1 MAWQVLSAGLHPLAC
16 FLSYYRKQNMMRY
29 RLTLA
34 LLLATSATAQS
45 SSPTMS
51 TAVSAAVVSGTL
63 SAIEVSGTTDL
74 LTNLIEATLSVKA
87 GTALS
92 ELRLEEIE
100 KEVMGLGYFSTVKA
114 QLNGSVLHLEVQV
127 NPTILAVSIK
137 GMTFINAEVFK
148 QKMAELL
155 NIAEGALL
163 NTARLEEAKQALV
176 QNYKQLG
183 FPFTPKIEVNTQ
195 TSEKGV
201 VVEFSIDETAP
212 LSRTEVNG
220 VTLVE
225 HEKINKIF
233 TPLVE
238 SKKFTPESFMGTLAQ
253 LERLYSE
260 AGYAGFSIDPA
271 SISLKDGVLSLTI
284 REGIAGEVDTTVL
297 GDGIV
302 DTAALATKA
311 GLPIRRVDLEK
322 DARLL
327 SNQLGKPVTFAIEN
341 QPNNQPP
348 KVVFSLLNIETA
360 PIKDIAFVGNTKISA
375 KELAEALEI
384 NKGDIYNP
392 VIIENQFLALRELYR
407 KQGYEISTRDAY
419 DFKDG
424 TLTFF
429 IREVNIVGYRID
441 WQGKHQTKDEVIIRE
456 LPEKGLFNL
465 NKVRGALGNISRLG
479 YVNIVGEGVEENAD
493 NPENVTYVLR
503 LSEQKQGI
511 PINLSLGYD
520 TLGGW
525 NGEVGYENNNVFGM
539 GHNFNIRA
547 SAANNQAKQNWS
559 GNANYTIPWIDLD
572 FADFKKKR
580 TSATLSVYSNVEG
593 NASLLDEA
601 KKDTG
606 RDISQRTT
614 GFGISLSRRITPYLS
629 GSLGGSFNRRDS
641 YLESIQP
648 GEITAVD
655 DAKAKELLPK
665 ETRTGRIQAGLNY
678 DKTDDFLF
686 PGEGER
692 VNLSIG
698 YSNGR
703 TGDKSLSW
711 TDLQVGGSKYFG
723 FGEKKSQAYGDIYKN
738 VVAVRLNYG
747 TYLGTFPD
755 GTNYTVGGSS
765 ANPASE
771 LRGLNDGQLSGVR
784 YLTSSLEYRRDFGV
798 NSSFAQGLYGVLW
811 ADYGGV
817 WNINNEFKSA
827 YGLGAGLQLSLGFGG
842 AQLPTLRFDY
852 GWSPAR
858 ADINGNKESGGK
870 FMFRIGNFW

>member
-1 MAWQVLSAGLHPLAC
+1 
-16 FLSYYRKQNMMRY
+16 MMRY
-29 RLTLA
+29 QLTLA
-34 LLLATSATAQS
+34 LLLATSAAAQS
-45 SSPTMS
+45 SSLSSTMP
-51 TAVSAAVVSGTL
+51 AAAVASGTL
-63 SAIEVSGTTDL
+63 GGVEVSGATDL

-87 GTALS
+87 GAALS
-92 ELRLEEIE
+92 ELQLEEIE
-100 KEVMGLGYFSTVKA
+100 KEVMGLGYFSSVKA
-114 QLNGSVLHLEVQV
+114 HLNGLILHLEVQS
-127 NPTILAVSIK
+127 NPTIVAVSIN
-137 GMTFINAEVFK
+137 GMTFIDAEVFK
-148 QKMAELL
+148 KKMAELL

-163 NTARLEEAKQALV
+163 NTARLEEAKQVLI

-195 TSEKGV
+195 TTEKGV
-201 VVEFSIDETAP
+201 VVEFAIDETAP
-212 LSRTEVNG
+212 LSRAEVNG

-238 SKKFTPESFMGTLAQ
+238 SKKFTPESFMRTLAQ

-271 SISLKDGVLSLTI
+271 NISLKDGVLSLTI

-311 GLPIRRVDLEK
+311 GLPIKRVDLEK
-322 DARLL
+322 DTRLL

-360 PIKDIAFVGNTKISA
+360 PIKDIAFVGNTKIST
-375 KELAEALEI
+375 KELTEALEI

-479 YVNIVGEGVEENAD
+479 YVNIVGEGVEESTD

-503 LSEQKQGI
+503 LTEQKQGV

-520 TLGGW
+520 TLNGW
-525 NGEVGYENNNVFGM
+525 NGEVGYENNNVLGR

-547 SAANNQAKQNWS
+547 AATNNQAKQNWS
-559 GNANYTIPWIDLD
+559 GSVSYTIPWIYLD
-572 FADFKKKR
+572 FGDFKKKR
-580 TSATLSVYSNVEG
+580 TSATFSLYSNVEG
-593 NASLLDEA
+593 NVSLLNEV

-606 RDISQRTT
+606 RDVSQRTT

-629 GSLGGSFNRRDS
+629 GSLGASLNQRNS
-641 YLESIQP
+641 YLEAIQS

-655 DAKAKELLPK
+655 DARAMDLLPK
-665 ETRTGRIQAGLNY
+665 VARTGRIQAGLNY
-678 DKTDDFLF
+678 DKTDNFLF
-686 PGEGER
+686 PGKGER
-692 VNLSIG
+692 ANLSIG

-703 TGDKSLSW
+703 TGDKALSW

-723 FGEKKSQAYGDIYKN
+723 FDVKRSQIYGDSYKN
-738 VVAVRLNYG
+738 VIAVRLNYG

-755 GTNYTVGGSS
+755 STNYVVGGSS

-817 WNINNEFKSA
+817 WNIHNQFKSA